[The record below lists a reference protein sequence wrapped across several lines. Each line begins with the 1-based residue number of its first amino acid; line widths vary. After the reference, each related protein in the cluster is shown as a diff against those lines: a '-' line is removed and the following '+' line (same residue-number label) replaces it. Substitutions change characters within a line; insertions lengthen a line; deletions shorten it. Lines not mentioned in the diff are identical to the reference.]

1 MKKSISSASLLL
13 LSSLATTTQADVEKG
28 VYLGLDMNTSLSG
41 TATAEYER
49 SNIENETDID
59 TTGAGIFIG
68 YRSSRNNRVQLS
80 FTSFD
85 VEYEGGT
92 TEEVTGMDFDWQ
104 FVYGDKTVQPYWGLG
119 FGLYTYED
127 TSDLFVSD
135 EDLKGVSFQL
145 AAGAKFDLHEHFELD
160 ASYHIKSIAWQ
171 DIVVINGFTSETLS
185 LSHTF
190 SYLNFG
196 AAIKF

>member
-1 MKKSISSASLLL
+1 MI
-13 LSSLATTTQADVEKG
+13 TQAEVESG
-28 VYLGLDMNTSLSG
+28 VYIGLNGNNSLSG

-49 SNIENETDID
+49 SNFEDESDVD
-59 TTGAGIFIG
+59 TVGASIVIG
-68 YRSSRNNRVQLS
+68 YRSNRNNRVQLS
-80 FTSFD
+80 FSSFD
-85 VEYEGGT
+85 VKYEGGV
-92 TEEVTGMDFDWQ
+92 TEEITGTDLDWQ
-104 FVYGDKTVQPYWGLG
+104 FVYGDSTVQPYWGLG

-127 TSDLFVSD
+127 TDDLFTTD

-145 AAGAKFDLHEHFELD
+145 AAGAKFDIHENFELD

-171 DIVVINGFTSETLS
+171 DIVVTNGFATDTLS